1 MGRKRAHPKSAG
13 AAQRGADAPA
23 ARARQFLLPL
33 AAEPGFPA
41 LWASALAALAECT
54 KPRSEELAEAVPE
67 ALKNMLLV
75 MAAQGVL
82 TPAWTVR
89 PRPQGVAV
97 RTLRRVLTPA
107 RKAGPQD
114 VCYVTC
120 STARRIHDLLDR
132 QVAM

>member
-89 PRPQGVAV
+89 AREPGGAADDSLHSARLPGQPA
-97 RTLRRVLTPA
+97 LRA
-107 RKAGPQD
+107 WAN
-114 VCYVTC
+114 CYQ
-120 STARRIHDLLDR
+120 RDGR
-132 QVAM
+132 